1 MNAKLSPHASGLLND
16 IIDSIAG
23 ALSLA
28 DALRWNDDIQR
39 AILTLED
46 YPLSGHSVPPEC
58 FETIPPN
65 VGELRQTFCLP
76 YQIVYEVVGDEVHV
90 LSIRHSRM
98 LVADT
103 DTSWN

>member
-16 IIDSIAG
+16 IIDNIAD

-28 DALRWNDDIQR
+28 DALRWNDDILR

-46 YPLSGHSVPPEC
+46 HPQSGDGVPLECFDTVPP
-58 FETIPPN
+58 N
-65 VGELRQTFCLP
+65 ADELRQTFCRP
-76 YQIVYEVVGDEVHV
+76 YRIVYEVVGNEVHV

-98 LVADT
+98 LVTDSDT
-103 DTSWN
+103 FWN